1 MQPIFFRLKKYKAR
15 IFTGQFFKFTEVIL
29 ELLVPLLITRMVE
42 QGLAT
47 QNSGLIIRYSLLCLL
62 LAVSGMLSAFI
73 CQYQASIASQS
84 FGTVLRND
92 LFTHI
97 LRLRE
102 EDMSKIGT
110 ASFMTRMTSD
120 IQVLQQGLA
129 MLIRLVPRTPFICIG
144 SIIMVAIINP
154 KFIPLFLLAVFI
166 FAMILFV
173 ITKWMLPLIQ
183 ESQKSTDKLTSRLLE
198 LLTGIRVIRAV
209 VRVEEKGKQYEQHN
223 QDIIVLMKR
232 IGKISSLLN
241 PLTLL
246 ALNMISIWLL
256 WLAGGQIRVGALDS
270 ADIIALVNYLTMLLI
285 ALTVIANLVL
295 LYTRVYASALRVSE
309 VLELEQRQL
318 IPVDNMINEQKDNK
332 SDDRIRF
339 ENVSF
344 AFPNSSNYLFENF
357 SFSLPVGKSL
367 GIIGP
372 TGSGKSTLSYL
383 LERRYDA
390 QVGEIE
396 INGRSIKDYSE
407 EELLRTIHVIPQSAF
422 LFSGTLRE
430 SLSMN
435 KEVSDEEIWEA
446 LAIAQAK
453 DFVEKNTKGLDQMV
467 LRGGSNFSGGQKQRL
482 CIARALLHQAEIIV
496 FDDAASALDL
506 ATDAALQKALQQNE
520 KFKQTCFVTISQR
533 IATVRRSD
541 LILLINNGKKEGFG
555 SHAELLSE
563 NPLYQEIYQSQTS
576 IDMQN
581 EEDFQKEQG
590 KHI

>member
-1 MQPIFFRLKKYKAR
+1 MQPIFSRLKKYKAR

-29 ELLVPLLITRMVE
+29 ELLVPLLISKMVE
-42 QGLAT
+42 QGLST
-47 QNSGLIIRYSLLCLL
+47 QNSGLIIKYSLLCLL

-92 LFTHI
+92 LFSHI

-102 EDMSKIGT
+102 EDISKIGT

-154 KFIPLFLLAVFI
+154 KFIPLFLLAVFV
-166 FAMILFV
+166 FAIILFV

-209 VRVEEKGKQYEQHN
+209 VRAKEKGQQYEQHN
-223 QDIIVLMKR
+223 QDIIVLMQR

-241 PLTLL
+241 PLTLF

-256 WLAGGQIRVGALDS
+256 WLSGGQIRIGALES

-309 VLELEQRQL
+309 VLELEQREL
-318 IPVDNMINEQKDNK
+318 TPDDHLMNEQKHSKTN
-332 SDDRIRF
+332 DRIRF
-339 ENVSF
+339 DNISF

-357 SFSLPVGKSL
+357 SFSLPKGKSL

-383 LERRYDA
+383 LERRYDF
-390 QVGEIE
+390 QSGEIE

-407 EELLRTIHVIPQSAF
+407 EELLKKIHVIPQSAF

-430 SLSMN
+430 SLAMN
-435 KEVSDEEIWEA
+435 KNVSDEEIWEA

-453 DFVEKNTKGLDQMV
+453 DFVEKNKNGLDQIV

-506 ATDAALQKALQQNE
+506 ATDAALQKALMQSE

-541 LILLINNGKKEGFG
+541 LILLIDNGKKVGFG

-581 EEDFQKEQG
+581 EDDFQIEQG
-590 KHI
+590 EHI

>member
-29 ELLVPLLITRMVE
+29 ELLVPLLITRMIE

-209 VRVEEKGKQYEQHN
+209 VRAEEKGKQYEQHN